1 MKRIFSLCLLS
12 IFLMSLVNSPGFGQK
27 ASDILEK
34 MIEAQ
39 GGRKVLEG
47 IKDTTMAGT
56 FEMPSMGLSGTTTM
70 YQKDPDKTRMDAEFM
85 GMVFTQAFDG
95 KTGWAIDPQTGGVV
109 ELSEKALEYTKRDA
123 LGDEALLH
131 PEKYGITYA
140 YKGKEKLEDKD
151 CFVLEQTFSDGYK
164 SAIYIDS
171 KTYLTYKI
179 KGLSLD
185 MMEVEVDTETVM
197 SDYKKVD
204 GVMVPHAIA
213 IFQGG
218 EEFMTIILTE
228 VSFNTGLEDSLF
240 KMNE

>member
-1 MKRIFSLCLLS
+1 MKRVFSFCLMGLFLLS
-12 IFLMSLVNSPGFGQK
+12 LITSAGLGQK

-47 IKDTTMAGT
+47 IKDTTLSGN
-56 FEMPSMGLSGTTTM
+56 FEMPMMGLSGTTTM
-70 YQKDPDKTRMDAEFM
+70 YQKDPNKTRMDAEFL
-85 GMVFTQAFDG
+85 GMVYTQAFDG
-95 KTGWAIDPQTGGVV
+95 ETGWTINPETGGVV
-109 ELSEKALEYTKRDA
+109 ELSGIALEYTKRDA

-131 PEKYGITYA
+131 PEKCGITYA
-140 YKGKEKLEDKD
+140 YKGKETIEGKD
-151 CFVLEQTFSDGYK
+151 CFILEATYSDGYK
-164 SAIYIDS
+164 AAIYVDS

-204 GVMVPHAIA
+204 GAMIPHTMVI
-213 IFQGG
+213 IQNG
-218 EEFMTIILTE
+218 EEFMTITIAE
-228 VSFNTGLEDSLF
+228 ASFNTGLEDSLF
-240 KMNE
+240 KKSE

>member
-1 MKRIFSLCLLS
+1 M
-12 IFLMSLVNSPGFGQK
+12 
-27 ASDILEK
+27 
-34 MIEAQ
+34 
-39 GGRKVLEG
+39 
-47 IKDTTMAGT
+47 
-56 FEMPSMGLSGTTTM
+56 
-70 YQKDPDKTRMDAEFM
+70 
-85 GMVFTQAFDG
+85 
-95 KTGWAIDPQTGGVV
+95 

-164 SAIYIDS
+164 STMYVDS
-171 KTYLTYKI
+171 KTYLIYKI

-185 MMEVEVDTETVM
+185 MMEIEVDTETIL

-204 GVMVPHAIA
+204 GVMVPHSVA
-213 IFQGG
+213 IFQDGA
-218 EEFMTIILTE
+218 EFMTITLTD

>member
-1 MKRIFSLCLLS
+1 MKRVFSFC
-12 IFLMSLVNSPGFGQK
+12 LMSLFLLSLITSPGLGQK

-39 GGRKVLEG
+39 GGRKVVEG
-47 IKDTTMAGT
+47 IKDTTMSGT
-56 FEMPSMGLSGTTTM
+56 FEMPMMGISGTSTM
-70 YQKDPDKTRMDAEFM
+70 YQKDPNKTRMDAEFM

-95 KTGWAIDPQTGGVV
+95 ETGWTINPETGGV
-109 ELSEKALEYTKRDA
+109 EPLSEKALEYAKREA

-131 PEKYGITYA
+131 PEKCGITYA
-140 YKGKEKLEDKD
+140 YKGKETIEGKDYFILEA
-151 CFVLEQTFSDGYK
+151 TYSDGYK
-164 SAIYIDS
+164 LAVYVDS
-171 KTYLTYKI
+171 KTYLTYKS

-204 GVMVPHAIA
+204 GTMIPHTIV
-213 IFQGG
+213 IIQNG
-218 EEFMTIILTE
+218 EAFMTITLTE

>member
-1 MKRIFSLCLLS
+1 MKRVFSFC
-12 IFLMSLVNSPGFGQK
+12 LMSLFLLSLITSPGLGQK

-47 IKDTTMAGT
+47 IKDTTMSGT
-56 FEMPSMGLSGTTTM
+56 FDMPSMGLSGTTTM
-70 YQKDPDKTRMDAEFM
+70 YQKDPNKTRMDAEFM
-85 GMVFTQAFDG
+85 GMVYTQAFDG
-95 KTGWAIDPQTGGVV
+95 ETGWMINPETGGV
-109 ELSEKALEYTKRDA
+109 EPLSEKALEYAKREA

-131 PEKYGITYA
+131 PEKCGITYA
-140 YKGKEKLEDKD
+140 YKGKETIEGKECFILEA
-151 CFVLEQTFSDGYK
+151 TYSDGYK
-164 SAIYIDS
+164 STVYVDS
-171 KTYLTYKI
+171 KTYLTHKI

-204 GVMVPHAIA
+204 GAMIPQTIVI
-213 IFQGG
+213 IQNG
-218 EEFMTIILTE
+218 EEFMTITLTE